1 MARLVPLLLLA
12 LLTGCVGAAPGGRA
26 ADAPRPTAEESG
38 MPASTPSAPQT
49 VTLDVGARATLAD
62 GSQLTYLRLVND
74 SRCPPDVQCVWA
86 GDAEIQVRWQAAG
99 GRAQDA
105 ALHTSPLQGR
115 QTETTFGPHRV
126 ALEALERG
134 IVPKATLRI
143 TPAGD

>member
-1 MARLVPLLLLA
+1 MARFIPLLALA
-12 LLTGCVGAAPGGRA
+12 LLTACAGATPGTRA
-26 ADAPRPTAEESG
+26 TPDRPAIEDSG
-38 MPASTPSAPQT
+38 MPASPPSAPQT

-115 QTETTFGPHRV
+115 QTAVTFGPHRV
-126 ALEALERG
+126 ALDALERG
-134 IVPKATLRI
+134 IAPKATLRI

>member
-1 MARLVPLLLLA
+1 MLR
-12 LLTGCVGAAPGGRA
+12 TF
-26 ADAPRPTAEESG
+26 
-38 MPASTPSAPQT
+38 
-49 VTLDVGARATLAD
+49 ATLALAAGLGGCATPYNVGIPVAD
-62 GSQLTYLRLVND
+62 GGTVALLPGESASLPDGLLRYVRLVGD

-115 QTETTFGPHRV
+115 QTAVTFGPHRV
-126 ALEALERG
+126 SLDALARG
-134 IVPKATLRI
+134 IAPQATLRI